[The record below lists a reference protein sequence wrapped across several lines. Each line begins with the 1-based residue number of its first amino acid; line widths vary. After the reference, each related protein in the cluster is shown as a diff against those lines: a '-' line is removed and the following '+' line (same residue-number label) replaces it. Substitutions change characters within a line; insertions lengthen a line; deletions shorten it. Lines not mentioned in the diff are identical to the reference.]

1 MQFDLMDQRQN
12 PEKDSDTG
20 TQMNFAL
27 IAVDCY
33 SRFVFC
39 VPLSHNKS
47 QNIQAALQVIFDTGY
62 KPTMALGDKA
72 GEHIS
77 ASTRAFFKKNQIH
90 FYTTSSK
97 TKAPQAER

>member
-1 MQFDLMDQRQN
+1 MDQRKK
-12 PEKDSDTG
+12 PEKAPESKEI
-20 TQMNFAL
+20 MKFAMV
-27 IAVDCY
+27 AVDSY

-39 VPLSHNKS
+39 VPLTQNKS
-47 QNIQAALQVIFDTGY
+47 QNIQDAMRVIFDTGY
-62 KPTMALGDKA
+62 IPQSALGDKA

-77 ASTRAFFKKNQIH
+77 ASTRAFFKSNNVH